1 MIVGIY
7 HTITDTQKFWE
18 VAGKVDTMNKGGKLP
33 KGIKGLTF
41 APSTDGRKAFCLWEA
56 DSINSL
62 KSLLEPLTGTAAR
75 NEYFEVDAQKSE
87 GLPQEPV
94 THAAA

>member
-7 HTITDTQKFWE
+7 HSITNPPKFGE
-18 VAGKVDTMNKGGKLP
+18 TAAKVDALIKEDKLP
-33 KGIKGLTF
+33 NGIKGLSF

-56 DSINSL
+56 DSVESL
-62 KSLLEPLTGTAAR
+62 RAFVEPLTGSVAR
-75 NEYFEVDAQKSE
+75 NEYFEVDPQKAE
-87 GLPQEPV
+87 GLPQEAA